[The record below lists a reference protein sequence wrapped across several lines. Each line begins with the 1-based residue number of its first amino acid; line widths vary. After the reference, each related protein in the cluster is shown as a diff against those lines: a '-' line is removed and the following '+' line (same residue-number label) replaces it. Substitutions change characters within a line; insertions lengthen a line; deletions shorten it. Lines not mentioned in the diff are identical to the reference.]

1 MFQDKIQK
9 EILSLFSDDKEYAK
23 KLLEGNDDAIRN
35 LVLNNEIL
43 PSEVIE
49 AYESNNIKEL
59 YDKAK
64 LIDRKQKLY
73 FKIIDEYYSNYKKE
87 L

>member
-23 KLLEGNDDAIRN
+23 KLLEGNGDAIRN

-59 YDKAK
+59 
-64 LIDRKQKLY
+64 
-73 FKIIDEYYSNYKKE
+73 
-87 L
+87 